1 MVVTY
6 VAGNR
11 AIGTN
16 AERLALNSP
25 YLASG
30 VGGWKE
36 LGRVSG
42 TTDPLSVTSLANKR
56 YYMLLNVGY
65 AGSGNAESYIY
76 LNNDTGTNFA
86 NRSNYN
92 GGADGTETS
101 VAWFRWGEGATNN
114 NNDRFTVGFLSNY
127 STKEKLGIYHEVQR
141 NTAGAGNSPNRF
153 EGVGKWTNT
162 TNAISSIYYGNRN
175 GTDWGTGTEM
185 VVLGWDPADT
195 HTTNFWTELASTT
208 LSSTASTIDSGTIPA
223 KKYLWIQAF
232 VKQASTYTVGLQFNS
247 DNTSSYAIRYSGN
260 GGADGTSINTWKCAS
275 NYSSFGGG
283 MFLNAF
289 IINNQSKEKLVI
301 SHTNEVDTTGAG
313 AASNRIEM
321 VGKWANTSNQ
331 ITSIQLRKETGTGD
345 LQSGTIMKVWGSN

>member
-16 AERLALNSP
+16 AERLALNS
-25 YLASG
+25 LQVSG

-36 LGRVSG
+36 LARTSNSALPDVS
-42 TTDPLSVTSLANKR
+42 SLPNKR
-56 YYMLLNVGY
+56 YYMILNSMNSSSSNP
-65 AGSGNAESYIY
+65 AIY
-76 LNNDTGTNFA
+76 WRLNNDSTSSYSRRTNSLGGESAIISETALNYITDSAGGSYSIPYFA
-86 NRSNYN
+86 
-92 GGADGTETS
+92 
-101 VAWFRWGEGATNN
+101 
-114 NNDRFTVGFLSNY
+114 VGYLANY
-127 STKEKLGIYHEVQR
+127 STKEKLVIAHGVNSKGGTGSGIIPARLEF
-141 NTAGAGNSPNRF
+141 T
-153 EGVGKWTNT
+153 GKWANT
-162 TNAISSIYYGNRN
+162 SNSVSRIAVPSEA
-175 GTDWGTGTEM
+175 GTFASDGEL

-345 LQSGTIMKVWGSN
+345 LQSGTIMKVWGSD

>member
-1 MVVTY
+1 MAVTY

-16 AERLALNSP
+16 AERLALNS
-25 YLASG
+25 LQVSG

-36 LGRVSG
+36 LAR
-42 TTDPLSVTSLANKR
+42 TTLGSSSSTIDVTSLPNKR
-56 YYMLLNVGY
+56 YYMILNTQDYYAYGRVGN
-65 AGSGNAESYIY
+65 STV
-76 LNNDTGTNFA
+76 DTGTNYAERYSFQGTGETA
-86 NRSNYN
+86 VPNYN
-92 GGADGTETS
+92 WITMQAGGGVDGFGVTYW
-101 VAWFRWGEGATNN
+101 A
-114 NNDRFTVGFLSNY
+114 NY
-127 STKEKLGIYHEVQR
+127 STKEKLHIGHYVDK
-141 NTAGAGNSPNRF
+141 NATGAANAPKRS
-153 EGVGKWTNT
+153 ETVGKWTNT
-162 TNAISSIYYGNRN
+162 SNPIDRFHLNTQDANTFSSGS
-175 GTDWGTGTEM
+175 EV

-195 HTTNFWTELASTT
+195 HTTNFWTELSSTT